1 MLLIKLS
8 LVPLFILLLSL
19 ASKRW
24 GSFIAGSLSGLPII
38 AAPITV
44 FIYLEQGETFA
55 IASSH
60 STLMGIISLGLFCFC
75 YCWAATTFNWII
87 SLIISLVVYFAGAY
101 FVATLSMEPTIAL
114 LLVLVS
120 ILVFRNALPRV
131 NAKESSVE
139 VSIAQTMARMFAAAI
154 LVVTLT
160 SLASKIGTQ
169 LTGVLTVFPL
179 AASILAVFTH
189 INYSKESVNF
199 MLSGIIVG
207 ITSLASFYYSLLI
220 CNESLSFF
228 ASVSVA
234 LIVAFCAQCAIL
246 CLSSASNTK
255 NMHESVD

>member
-55 IASSH
+55 IASAH
-60 STLMGIISLGLFCFC
+60 STLLGIISLGLFCFS
-75 YCWAATTFNWII
+75 YCWAATTLNWII
-87 SLIISLVVYFAGAY
+87 SLLISLLVYFAGAY
-101 FVATLSMEPTIAL
+101 FIATLFMEPTIAL
-114 LLVLVS
+114 FLVLVS
-120 ILVFRNALPRV
+120 ILIFRNTLPRV
-131 NAKESSVE
+131 TTKESTVE
-139 VSIAQTMARMFAAAI
+139 VSLSQTLARMIAAAI

-160 SLASKIGTQ
+160 WLANIIGTQ

-207 ITSLASFYYSLLI
+207 ITSLATFYYSLLKVS
-220 CNESLSFF
+220 ELLSFS
-228 ASVSVA
+228 ASICVSI
-234 LIVAFCAQCAIL
+234 IVAVCTQCAIL
-246 CLSSASNTK
+246 YLSNMFNTK
-255 NMHESVD
+255 RMH